1 MNRREMLWATGAA
14 GLTLGSLGGAA
25 AAFATEGED
34 SPEAIARDAWIYGLP
49 IIEMATTRAR
59 HLKAGARIN
68 RFNGGRAL
76 ATHESRNVT
85 TPNND
90 TLYLSAWLDLSKGP
104 VKLTIPALGE
114 RYWSVAVM
122 DMFTNNNVVLG
133 TRTVGGEGGVFTLIG
148 PRQEMVG
155 DNPIRIATP
164 NAWVLARVL
173 VDGIEEVPK
182 VQELLKGFKLNGP
195 EISEAPPA
203 YATRDADPKAYF
215 ASVSELISQNWP
227 PYTDLKL
234 IRRAG
239 GLLGVNGETADTAE
253 TLAGVQ
259 AARKLVQGGWG
270 REMAVDGWTYPR
282 ASLGDF
288 GEDYGYRAVIALAGL
303 AALPRAEA
311 TYLRIQGEKDG
322 LLTGDGLYRLSLPA
336 KVPVKAFWSLSMYEA
351 TPDGQ
356 FFFTQNPL
364 NRYAIGDRTKGLKR
378 RADGGVDLWV
388 GRSDPGGERTS
399 NWLPAPKAGPFTVS
413 WRAYLPGDELLN
425 GGWRLPPLERV

>member
-1 MNRREMLWATGAA
+1 MNRRQLLWTAGGA
-14 GLTLGSLGGAA
+14 GLALSGLGVPGL
-25 AAFATEGED
+25 AFGRETTD

-49 IIEMATTRAR
+49 LIEMATTRAR
-59 HLKAGARIN
+59 HLKGGARIN

-76 ATHESRNVT
+76 ATHENRNVT

-104 VKLTIPALGE
+104 VTLTIPALGE

-122 DMFTNNNVVLG
+122 DMFTNNNIVLG

-164 NAWVLARVL
+164 TAWVLARVL
-173 VDGIEEVPK
+173 VDGPDEVPT
-182 VQELLKGFKLNGP
+182 VQALLKGFKLSGP
-195 EISEAPPA
+195 EISEAPPV

-215 ASVSELISQNWP
+215 ASVSELMSLNWP

-239 GLLGVNGETADTAE
+239 GLLGINGEGAE
-253 TLAGVQ
+253 SAATLAGVE
-259 AARKLVQGGWG
+259 AARKLVRGGWG
-270 REMAVDGWTYPR
+270 REPSVDGWTYPR

-288 GEDYGYRAVIALAGL
+288 GQDYVYRAAIALGGL

-336 KVPVKAFWSLSMYEA
+336 QVPVKAFWSLSMYEA

-356 FFFTQNPL
+356 FFFTANPL

-378 RADGGVDLWV
+378 RADGGVDIWV

-399 NWLPAPKAGPFTVS
+399 NWLPAPATGPFTVS
-413 WRAYLPGDELLN
+413 WRAYLPDEPLLN
-425 GGWRLPPLERV
+425 GTWRLPPLQKV